1 MSANTPTELDWVAKA
16 DMDFKGALD
25 LASRKK
31 DPLPDKVVY
40 DCAQCAEKY
49 LKAFLVRQ
57 QKSFRYR
64 HDLRELNTKCVA
76 IDPTFQALDNDLRT
90 LNRWSSE
97 VRYPGVSAALDDVKD
112 AIAAVKRV
120 RKFMRAKL
128 ELPRS

>member
-1 MSANTPTELDWVAKA
+1 MSANPPTELDWVAKA
-16 DMDFKGALD
+16 EMDFKSALD

-49 LKAFLVRQ
+49 LKAFLV
-57 QKSFRYR
+57 KHKEPFRFR

-76 IDPTFQALDNDLRT
+76 LDSTFQTLDSDLRI

-97 VRYPGVSAALDDVKD
+97 VRYPGVSAATDDIKD
-112 AIAAVKRV
+112 AIAAVKQV
-120 RKFMRAKL
+120 RKFVRGKL
-128 ELPRS
+128 GLQK

>member
-1 MSANTPTELDWVAKA
+1 MSASPATPEDWAAKA
-16 DMDFKGALD
+16 EMDFKAALD

-31 DPLPDKVVY
+31 EPLPDKVVY

-49 LKAFLVRQ
+49 LKAFLV
-57 QKSFRYR
+57 KHKETFRYR

-76 IDPTFQALDNDLRT
+76 VDATFASLDNDLRT

-97 VRYPGVSAALDDVKD
+97 VRYPGVSAASDDVKD

-120 RKFMRAKL
+120 RKFARAKL
-128 ELPRS
+128 GIN

>member
-1 MSANTPTELDWVAKA
+1 MSDKITFHDWVVKA
-16 DMDFKGALD
+16 EMDYKAALD

-49 LKAFLVRQ
+49 LKAFLV
-57 QKSFRYR
+57 KHNEAFRYR

-76 IDPTFQALDNDLRT
+76 IDASFAALDDDLRT
-90 LNRWSSE
+90 LNRWGSE
-97 VRYPGVSAALDDVKD
+97 VRYPGISAATDDVKD
-112 AIAAVKRV
+112 AIKAMNHV

-128 ELPRS
+128 GLST